1 MDDQPRKELSVMS
14 PKMIWSQESVLQRI
28 AAVSNKEE
36 ELEDADFQIDNGAG
50 PSALLVAIKNMKK
63 EKYEEELNPSEIEF
77 GDIAVGG
84 DQIEANIKTKHSS
97 GQHQCPE
104 CGKAFTSLLI
114 SKLSTWVREVISVLT
129 AAKYS
134 ANPVTTPFKSRTT
147 TCSKSLRH

>member
-1 MDDQPRKELSVMS
+1 MDDHHQPRKELSVKS

-84 DQIEANIKTKHSS
+84 DQIEANIKKKHSS
-97 GQHQCPE
+97 GQHQCPD

-147 TCSKSLRH
+147 TSSNQ